1 MPDFALALEDVSLLL
16 LWAVEFALATLAFYI
31 AKGIAAPFD
40 AIDILGQKP
49 FHFIAVGIEN
59 GIVGPLDTL
68 RKAGEAGIAK
78 GFSGLLA
85 SLELIVGVT
94 LLLGLGI
101 FDALTYLW
109 KHALVPLV
117 QLYLTPVRL
126 VADAAKA
133 LVSTL
138 TTTVAHDAARLE
150 AAISSQASTTL
161 KDARSYAE
169 SVATGAEHAAERYA
183 DTAIASLRSAEDAA
197 VASVVKI
204 ANDAKAAGLAAAA
217 SAERTAESVA
227 ATALAEAEGAASS
240 ALAEVKAI
248 AIGATSDLT
257 DFEAYIKSLSIPAAL
272 TGSVALAT
280 LLTLVLSETGLENQS
295 CRSKVK
301 NICGTDPAA
310 WANLLGG
317 LAAIGFAFSLKDL
330 YGVAEGLVGDLS
342 AVIKEAA

>member
-16 LWAVEFALATLAFYI
+16 LWAVAFALASLGYYI
-31 AKGIAAPFD
+31 AKAIAAPLD
-40 AIDILGQKP
+40 VSLPVIGRP
-49 FHFIAVGIEN
+49 FHGIAVAIEN
-59 GIVGPLDTL
+59 GIVGPLDSL
-68 RKAGEAGIAK
+68 RKASEAGVAK

-133 LVSTL
+133 LTATL
-138 TTTVAHDAARLE
+138 TKTVAHDAARRK

-161 KDARSYAE
+161 KDARSYAK

>member
-1 MPDFALALEDVSLLL
+1 MIGRPFH
-16 LWAVEFALATLAFYI
+16 
-31 AKGIAAPFD
+31 GIAVA
-40 AIDILGQKP
+40 
-49 FHFIAVGIEN
+49 IEN
-59 GIVGPLDTL
+59 GIVGPLDSL
-68 RKAGEAGIAK
+68 RKASEAGVAK

-133 LVSTL
+133 LTATL
-138 TTTVAHDAARLE
+138 TKTVAQDVTRLE
-150 AAISSQASTTL
+150 QNIVSQAGTTL
-161 KDARSYAE
+161 KDARAYAD
-169 SVATGAEHAAERYA
+169 SAATSAERAAERYA
-183 DTAIASLRSAEDAA
+183 DAAVSTLSKAEDAA
-197 VASVVKI
+197 IASAVKL
-204 ANDAKAAGLAAAA
+204 ATDAKAAGEAAAA
-217 SAERTAESVA
+217 AVLAKVEPEIQAVASAAQTEATTAERTAESVA
-227 ATALAEAEGAASS
+227 ASALAQSEAAASS
-240 ALAEVKAI
+240 ALGTVKAI
-248 AIGATSDLT
+248 AIGAEGDLT
-257 DFEAYIKSLSIPAAL
+257 DFEAYIKSLSIPAAIA
-272 TGSVALAT
+272 GSAALAT

-301 NICGTDPAA
+301 NICGTDPTA

-330 YGVAEGLVGDLS
+330 YGVAEGLVGDL
-342 AVIKEAA
+342 ATVIQEAA